1 MNINNEFDMFRVL
14 LEKAEKGDVD
24 KEPAKEFFEGIK
36 QLPSVLSFVKMKEET
51 GGLLFERGFDIVK
64 VSVKEIDDDTVTL
77 SYTKIDGF
85 KEYKN
90 NIIAAHE
97 AAVSK
102 FKLW

>member
-1 MNINNEFDMFRVL
+1 MITNEFDMFNVL
-14 LEKAEKGDVD
+14 LEKAEKKEVD
-24 KEPAKEFFEGIK
+24 KEPAEDFYEGMK
-36 QLPSVLSFVKMKEET
+36 LLPSVLSFVKMKEVPE
-51 GGLLFERGFDIVK
+51 GFEFERGFDVVK
-64 VSVKEIDDDTVTL
+64 VSVKEIEDGLVVL
-77 SYTKIDGF
+77 NYTKIDGF